1 MRPTEK
7 APSRRRAAPTRQESS
22 ASQRSQRQPGVR
34 RNSRSDV
41 SVTARPHPTPPT
53 HVSRP
58 GALKNSKSIGS
69 TASKPTFQVQPDTA
83 LPEEE
88 EATLASPDPMSPSS
102 SPSRDSSRM
111 NSFALVN
118 NINTDPGPKRMRVE
132 TEPVIVRRIG
142 HLAAFDMPPPFVMP
156 AHTNGHVH
164 LNTSDEEE
172 ELTAS
177 QKMRPMTWDA
187 GDPGETELAAV
198 IHKGRRNSSG
208 DRSLPSPCGPFP
220 VMSLTWKDTICCWQ
234 KLMVGRACCFYNT
247 ICCPFV
253 LCCWAGSIYCC
264 GCARV
269 YMNRGLYKFC
279 CCLCRAFNCCWLY
292 TDKDFPPE
300 ELSLGDVKG
309 DSAGDEAKQFAGKVT
324 WVRGG
329 KFPVPKDEKGNKRHM
344 QLFTRSRPRV
354 TMGRWPW
361 MLPPMWLAALEL
373 GRANG
378 GPVELLY
385 GTGLRGVGRAA
396 PSAAAPSGWTN
407 LTQDPEGGPSEEKSL
422 AQWGEMSAEAARG
435 RAARVPNGMPNS
447 SLPYAM
453 LARSEP
459 PAALSAPSAEEADWS
474 VEEAERATS
483 PWRWLWWP
491 AILYLFWSMAH
502 VCDLHFLAL
511 NMINI
516 WKPSSIGVGAVVGG
530 EVFNVLVIIGTAV
543 LATPKDYM
551 PLNGAVGGAAED
563 IFFYVASVLL
573 LFLALRDGAVDRQDA
588 LILLLGGVCYILAV
602 IYLRSIL
609 MWLWSPADGDLEMK
623 KMGHRPMPRGGT
635 VEQPF
640 LLRQCTKMNLDD
652 WTRAMEGSHPR
663 RGTVLRVRADMR
675 SRLADH
681 NHQFEDRF
689 AFLQDESLVISAV
702 ADPNV
707 AGESQCDV
715 DMVYDRRL
723 GIRAA
728 EPERGGTRA
737 EPGGRRSKQRDERA
751 VHENHWHRAGLV
763 RRPMSLE
770 EAQRRQLLPQ
780 RLPRLAEL
788 GLFKDGPWEVISMQ
802 ETSGEHGFRRV
813 GGERGGPRG
822 SRRRAF
828 PRRQAG
834 QAPRCVSQEI
844 LFCEPSKQG
853 IFLHDKFGNDVTLEV
868 TPGHERLGD
877 SPMSKM
883 SKTISNASCDLVQS
897 WNQELREC
905 LKASRRK
912 TADRPRAKYYT
923 FLMEWI
929 AWFQFP
935 VKSLAGA
942 TIPDMDSEDTQSFYP
957 LAFVMSMVWLGI
969 LSSLVVSA
977 CDGIHA
983 DFGIPNNVLGFTVA
997 AAGTSFPNVFSGICV
1012 ARQGKAGMAV
1022 ANALGANVQNVFLAL
1037 AIPWT
1042 IQAVFLSSTGE
1053 FPMKV
1058 NGFDPAIIEIFI
1070 TLLPLAARRKS
1081 FCFFFTGRRG

>member
-1 MRPTEK
+1 
-7 APSRRRAAPTRQESS
+7 
-22 ASQRSQRQPGVR
+22 
-34 RNSRSDV
+34 
-41 SVTARPHPTPPT
+41 
-53 HVSRP
+53 
-58 GALKNSKSIGS
+58 
-69 TASKPTFQVQPDTA
+69 
-83 LPEEE
+83 
-88 EATLASPDPMSPSS
+88 
-102 SPSRDSSRM
+102 
-111 NSFALVN
+111 
-118 NINTDPGPKRMRVE
+118 
-132 TEPVIVRRIG
+132 
-142 HLAAFDMPPPFVMP
+142 
-156 AHTNGHVH
+156 
-164 LNTSDEEE
+164 
-172 ELTAS
+172 
-177 QKMRPMTWDA
+177 
-187 GDPGETELAAV
+187 
-198 IHKGRRNSSG
+198 
-208 DRSLPSPCGPFP
+208 
-220 VMSLTWKDTICCWQ
+220 
-234 KLMVGRACCFYNT
+234 
-247 ICCPFV
+247 
-253 LCCWAGSIYCC
+253 
-264 GCARV
+264 
-269 YMNRGLYKFC
+269 
-279 CCLCRAFNCCWLY
+279 
-292 TDKDFPPE
+292 
-300 ELSLGDVKG
+300 
-309 DSAGDEAKQFAGKVT
+309 
-324 WVRGG
+324 
-329 KFPVPKDEKGNKRHM
+329 
-344 QLFTRSRPRV
+344 
-354 TMGRWPW
+354 
-361 MLPPMWLAALEL
+361 MWLAALEL

-502 VCDLHFLAL
+502 VCDLHFVRTIEVICERFGIPDDVAGATLMALGCNGPELAL

-551 PLNGAVGGAAED
+551 PLKLSKTSFFRD

-609 MWLWSPADGDLEMK
+609 MWLWSPADG
-623 KMGHRPMPRGGT
+623 GT

-675 SRLADH
+675 SRLADR

-715 DMVYDRRL
+715 DMVYD
-723 GIRAA
+723 
-728 EPERGGTRA
+728 
-737 EPGGRRSKQRDERA
+737 RDERA

-802 ETSGEHGFRRV
+802 E
-813 GGERGGPRG
+813 
-822 SRRRAF
+822 
-828 PRRQAG
+828 
-834 QAPRCVSQEI
+834 I

-853 IFLHDKFGNDVTLEV
+853 IFLHVQDKFGNDVTLEV

-942 TIPDMDSEDTQSFYP
+942 TIPDMDCPDTQSFYP

-1070 TLLPLAARRKS
+1070 TLLPLVLIYTCCRFSLPKWSGAIFLSTYVIYLVCALKQQS
-1081 FCFFFTGRRG
+1081 SGCELWPVSCHVDLA